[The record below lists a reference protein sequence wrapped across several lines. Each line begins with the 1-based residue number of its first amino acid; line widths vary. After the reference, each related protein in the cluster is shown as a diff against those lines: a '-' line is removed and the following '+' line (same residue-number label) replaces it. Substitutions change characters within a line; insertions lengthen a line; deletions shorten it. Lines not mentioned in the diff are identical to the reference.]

1 MKKFLVSAALM
12 LAAVVAGAQV
22 VNVGAL
28 TPVQGIDGSNA
39 IISPDGTFVVLNTDK
54 GLDMVD
60 LATGATK
67 TLADGNMLYNVRI
80 SQDGSQ
86 VVYNRAG
93 FDKNHLRKVSL
104 ESVNTA
110 TGKVDVI
117 VKPTRLLN
125 SGIAL
130 AGNTV
135 NAVENG
141 KLRARSLDGTKAQR
155 APIASINY
163 GHLDVTVNGKTVSID
178 PQGRGSYIWPSI
190 SPDGTRV
197 LYRLV
202 GKGTFTCNLDGSDVR
217 AVGNFMYPVWAGNDV
232 VVAVREHE
240 GHAQVL
246 TASELVAVDAT
257 TGAVQDLT
265 GSDIIVTAPSATAD
279 GGKIAFTDTK
289 GALYIMEIS
298 K

>member
-1 MKKFLVSAALM
+1 MKKFLVSVALM
-12 LAAVVAGAQV
+12 FAVATAGAQV

-28 TPVQGIDGSNA
+28 TPVQGVTA
-39 IISPDGTFVVLNTDK
+39 TKAVISPDGTFVVIGADN
-54 GLDMVD
+54 GLSKVD
-60 LATGATK
+60 LATGATARIAEG
-67 TLADGNMLYNVRI
+67 TLYDVRI

-86 VVYNRAG
+86 IVYNRATI
-93 FDKNHLRKVSL
+93 DKNHLRKVSL
-104 ESVNTA
+104 ESVNSA

-117 VKPTRLLN
+117 VKPTRHLN

-141 KLRARSLDGTKAQR
+141 KLRTRSLDGTRAQQ

-190 SPDGTRV
+190 SPDGKRV
-197 LYRLV
+197 LYRLSGV
-202 GKGTFTCNLDGSDVR
+202 GAFTCNLDGSDVK
-217 AVGNFMYPVWAGNDV
+217 AVGNFMFPVWAGNDV

-240 GHAQVL
+240 GQAQVL
-246 TASELVAVDAT
+246 TASEIVAVST
-257 TGAVQDLT
+257 VTGQVQTLT
-265 GSDIIVTAPSATAD
+265 GNDIIATAPSATAD
-279 GGKIAFTDTK
+279 GSKVAFTATD
-289 GALYIMEIS
+289 GSLYIMEIN